1 MRSYYKELVRIGAS
15 LELTFGLVDLIRM
28 MLFAAGLTYF
38 FAEFIPLTLP
48 VIMIPAALAV
58 GMGLY
63 TVLFI
68 ARRAVNDPESI
79 GIGRMLTW
87 SKIAIVDAV
96 TALIVADVL
105 TALSSGLLA
114 LSLYLY
120 ARELVKEEVNK
131 RNA

>member
-1 MRSYYKELVRIGAS
+1 
-15 LELTFGLVDLIRM
+15 
-28 MLFAAGLTYF
+28 
-38 FAEFIPLTLP
+38 
-48 VIMIPAALAV
+48 
-58 GMGLY
+58 MGLY